1 VVPLN
6 DQLCG
11 INYAKIHF
19 YLKTAIMSLILVTL
33 KRRKDDKK
41 GKRSFLLKDI
51 LECVSVLYP
60 EVPIS

>member
-1 VVPLN
+1 
-6 DQLCG
+6 
-11 INYAKIHF
+11 
-19 YLKTAIMSLILVTL
+19 MSLILVTL